1 MILTVVGS
9 GTLVPSARRSSP
21 ALAITCDDFQATV
34 DGGSGTLRR
43 QAELGF
49 DFRKT
54 SALFFTH
61 IHPDHTLDVL
71 AFLFAQKVVG
81 GESVQGEPVEI
92 VGPPGFERYLEHLR
106 EGVRPWTD
114 GGERGFRVVELEAGD
129 VRRFGPVLVEAVRL
143 EHAVVDHG
151 YRFRSPS
158 GGVAAFTGDTAWCD
172 NLNVLAREADLL
184 IAECSGSREH
194 TALSHLSAPEV
205 GRVATEAGVKQV
217 VLTHLFPLPDDR
229 VRLTEVAEEYSGP
242 VLMAEDGTQF
252 WV

>member
-21 ALAITCDDFQATV
+21 ALAITCDGFQATV

-49 DFRKT
+49 DFRRT

-71 AFLFAQKVVG
+71 AFLFAQKFAG
-81 GESVQGEPVEI
+81 GESAQGEPVEI
-92 VGPPGFERYLEHLR
+92 VGPPGFERFLEHLR

-114 GGERGFRVVELEAGD
+114 GGERGFRVVELEPGE
-129 VRRFGPVLVEAVRL
+129 VRRFGPLEIEAVQL
-143 EHAVVDHG
+143 EHSVVDHG
-151 YRFRSPS
+151 YRFCSPT
-158 GGVAAFTGDTAWCD
+158 GGVAAFTGDTAWCE
-172 NLNVLAREADLL
+172 NLKVLARDADLL
-184 IAECSGSREH
+184 VAECSGSREH
-194 TALSHLSAPEV
+194 TAPNHLSAPEV
-205 GRVATEAGVKQV
+205 GRLARESGVKQV
-217 VLTHLFPLPDDR
+217 VLSHLYPLPNDR
-229 VRLTEVAEEYSGP
+229 VRLAEVAEEYSGP
-242 VLMAEDGTQF
+242 ILLAEDGTQF